1 MGLVYP
7 LTYTNV
13 GLLGPFVK
21 LVEWIT
27 YLHAAKRRLCPKKTD
42 AKRASTGIGPSL
54 TEPARTPG
62 VPFHGG
68 MVLPILDLT
77 APVAGHSYLIW
88 GKYALGSL

>member
-1 MGLVYP
+1 MLQNGAY
-7 LTYTNV
+7 
-13 GLLGPFVK
+13 
-21 LVEWIT
+21 
-27 YLHAAKRRLCPKKTD
+27 APKKRD